1 MNNLIG
7 QRFERLVAI
16 KRVGNDKQGQGC
28 KRCNMAKRIMTY
40 DEFIEWGKRLGD
52 HLNE

>member
-16 KRVGNDKQGQGC
+16 
-28 KRCNMAKRIMTY
+28 